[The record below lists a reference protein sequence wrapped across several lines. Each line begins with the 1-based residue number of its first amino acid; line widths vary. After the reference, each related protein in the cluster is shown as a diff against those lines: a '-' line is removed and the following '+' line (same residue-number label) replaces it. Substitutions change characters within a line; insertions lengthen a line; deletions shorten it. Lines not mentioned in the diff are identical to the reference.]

1 MDALLPHSAR
11 QDVVS
16 VTSRQQH
23 GGQLG
28 CVPVSQA
35 TVTKEEPVLAVGV
48 LEGSDEF
55 VKGMGDRVGTR
66 IVTTEGENLVQS
78 TSSYPL

>member
-1 MDALLPHSAR
+1 MDALPPHPAR
-11 QDVVS
+11 QDVS
-16 VTSRQQH
+16 VTSRRQH

-28 CVPVSQA
+28 CVPVAQA
-35 TVTKEEPVLAVGV
+35 TVTKEEPVLVVGV

-66 IVTTEGENLVQS
+66 IVTREEENLVA
-78 TSSYPL
+78 